1 MRWIEQVLLMMTLF
15 RIVYSAHRNH
25 TGSEVSSKIELRNQY
40 SDIKEAKDD
49 YIT

>member
-15 RIVYSAHRNH
+15 SIVYSAHRNH
-25 TGSEVSSKIELRNQY
+25 TGSEVSSKRY
-40 SDIKEAKDD
+40 SDTKEAKGD